1 MMTTATVLTN
11 DQASYWNDEGGA
23 RWVQHIDGVET
34 MLEALSARLLERLKP
49 AAGERVLDIG
59 CGGGITSAAIAQAV
73 GATGHVTGLDV
84 SKVILEVARQ
94 RYAALA
100 NLEFVLADAS
110 THGFVPGLYDVLT
123 SRFGVMFF
131 HDPHAAFANLRRAL
145 KPAARL
151 CFMCWRRL
159 DENPWMGLTAA
170 AAFTV
175 LAPPAKPEPGAPGP
189 FSLAKRERVTDILNS
204 AGFAGIEFEAVDRAI
219 DMGTVD
225 EALQWLSNMG
235 PAAQPLRDASEP
247 DRAAALQAMHAA
259 LTTAASA
266 GRVVLNGAS
275 WVVSAVA
282 V

>member
-1 MMTTATVLTN
+1 MTTATPLTN

-23 RWVQHIDGVET
+23 RWVRHIDGVET
-34 MLEALSARLLERLKP
+34 MLEALSAHLLERLSP

-73 GATGHVTGLDV
+73 GAGGRVTGLDV

-94 RYAALA
+94 RYAARSNLDFLLA
-100 NLEFVLADAS
+100 NAS
-110 THGFVPGLYDVLT
+110 THSFTPGIYDALT

-131 HDPHAAFANLRRAL
+131 HDPHAAFSNLRSAL
-145 KPAARL
+145 KPGARV

-189 FSLAKRERVTDILNS
+189 FSLAKRERVTDILSS
-204 AGFAGIEFEAVDRAI
+204 AGFAGVEFEAVDSGI

-225 EALQWLSNMG
+225 AALTWLTHMG
-235 PAAQPLRDASEP
+235 PAAQPLREATER
-247 DRAAALQAMHAA
+247 DRAAALQAMHVALNAA
-259 LTTAASA
+259 ATA
-266 GRVVLNGAS
+266 GRVVLNGAT

-282 V
+282 A